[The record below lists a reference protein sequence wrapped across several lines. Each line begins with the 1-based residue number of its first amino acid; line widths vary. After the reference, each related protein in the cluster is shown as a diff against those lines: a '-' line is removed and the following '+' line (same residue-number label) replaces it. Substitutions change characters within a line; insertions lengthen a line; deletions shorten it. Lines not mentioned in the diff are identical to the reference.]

1 MIKKFYFKALV
12 LSGGILCLSGCSS
25 IMSHSGGK
33 EGLYPG
39 TRANAKTLSD
49 PETSWA
55 IKPLAALDLPFS
67 AVMDT
72 VLLPWDMYRHD
83 DSLKSKVE
91 ASEKK
96 NMEINSVI
104 PPVKPL

>member
-1 MIKKFYFKALV
+1 MINTICFKSLV
-12 LSGGILCLSGCSS
+12 LSGGIFCLCGCSS

-39 TRANAKTLSD
+39 TRANTQALSD

-55 IKPLAALDLPFS
+55 IKPLVALDLPFS

-72 VLLPWDMYRHD
+72 VLLPWDLYKND
-83 DSLKSKVE
+83 NSLKSKVE

-96 NMEINSVI
+96 NIAINSVI
-104 PPVKPL
+104 PPAKLL

>member
-1 MIKKFYFKALV
+1 MIKNAYFKTLV

-33 EGLYPG
+33 EGLYHG
-39 TRANAKTLSD
+39 TRSNARALGD
-49 PETSWA
+49 PQTSWA
-55 IKPLAALDLPFS
+55 IKPLIALDLPFS

-72 VLLPWDMYRHD
+72 VFLPWDMYRND
-83 DSLKSKVE
+83 NSLKSKVE
-91 ASEKK
+91 TSERQ

-104 PPVKPL
+104 PPAKLL

>member
-1 MIKKFYFKALV
+1 MINKTYFKALV
-12 LSGGILCLSGCSS
+12 LSSGIFCLCGCSS

-33 EGLYPG
+33 EGIYSG
-39 TRANAKTLSD
+39 TRANTEMLGD

-55 IKPLAALDLPFS
+55 IKPFAAIDLPFS

-72 VLLPWDMYRHD
+72 VLLPWDLYKNDH
-83 DSLKSKVE
+83 SLKSKVE

-96 NMEINSVI
+96 NNSINSVI
-104 PPVKPL
+104 PPAKLL

>member
-1 MIKKFYFKALV
+1 MINKICFKALV
-12 LSGGILCLSGCSS
+12 LSGGVFFLCGCSS

-33 EGLYPG
+33 EGLYSG
-39 TRANAKTLSD
+39 TRANTQALGS

-55 IKPLAALDLPFS
+55 LKPLVVLDLPFS

-72 VLLPWDMYRHD
+72 VFLPWDLYRKD
-83 DSLKSKVE
+83 NSLKSKVE

-96 NMEINSVI
+96 NIAINSAI
-104 PPVKPL
+104 PPAKAL

>member
-1 MIKKFYFKALV
+1 MIKKICFKALM
-12 LSGGILCLSGCSS
+12 LSSGILWVSGCSS

-39 TRANAKTLSD
+39 TRANTQTLSD
-49 PETSWA
+49 PQTSWA
-55 IKPLAALDLPFS
+55 LKPLVALDLPFS

-72 VLLPWDMYRHD
+72 VFLPWDLYRND
-83 DSLKSKVE
+83 NSLKSKVE

-96 NMEINSVI
+96 NTELNSVI
-104 PPVKPL
+104 PPAKLL

>member
-1 MIKKFYFKALV
+1 MINTICFKALA
-12 LSGGILCLSGCSS
+12 LGCGILCLCGCSS

-33 EGLYPG
+33 EGLYSG
-39 TRANAKTLSD
+39 TRANTQALGD

-55 IKPLAALDLPFS
+55 LKPLVALDLPFS

-72 VLLPWDMYRHD
+72 VFLPWDLYRND
-83 DSLKSKVE
+83 NSLKSKVE

-104 PPVKPL
+104 PPAKLL

>member
-1 MIKKFYFKALV
+1 MKKFYFKALV
-12 LSGGILCLSGCSS
+12 LSGGILCLGGCSS
-25 IMSHSGGK
+25 MMSHSGGK

-39 TRANAKTLSD
+39 TRANTKTLQD

-55 IKPLAALDLPFS
+55 VKPLIILDYPFS

-83 DSLKSKVE
+83 NSLKSKVE

-96 NMEINSVI
+96 NMQINSVI
-104 PPVKPL
+104 PPAKTL

>member
-1 MIKKFYFKALV
+1 M
-12 LSGGILCLSGCSS
+12 LSCGILWLCGCSS

-33 EGLYPG
+33 EGLYSG
-39 TRANAKTLSD
+39 TRANTQALGD

-55 IKPLAALDLPFS
+55 LKPLVALDLPFS
-67 AVMDT
+67 AIMDT
-72 VLLPWDMYRHD
+72 VFLPWDLYRND
-83 DSLKSKVE
+83 NSLKSKVE

-104 PPVKPL
+104 PPARLL

>member
-1 MIKKFYFKALV
+1 MIKNFYFTALV

-39 TRANAKTLSD
+39 TRANTQALGD

-55 IKPLAALDLPFS
+55 LKPLVALDLPFS

-72 VLLPWDMYRHD
+72 VLLPWDMYRKD
-83 DSLKSKVE
+83 NSLKSKVE
-91 ASEKK
+91 TSEKQ
-96 NMEINSVI
+96 NTEVNSVI
-104 PPVKPL
+104 PPAKAL